1 MYSGDYTINHNENYD
16 QNVEKVDHIDTIKV
30 DVGLDMGTNIVN
42 IKSVSAWWCFY
53 ALSNT

>member
-42 IKSVSAWWCFY
+42 IKSVSA
-53 ALSNT
+53 